1 MNRKLVF
8 EEKIYTYQIDFVG
21 HVNNIVYIQWLENG
35 RVKLLEAIGLPAF
48 DLAVSDGIVPVLT
61 ETSIKYKKP
70 LFLNDTV
77 TVEVWI
83 SKLNNA
89 SAIMEFRLCN
99 EKGEL
104 CASAQQKG
112 LFINRKTMKPVRLTD
127 EFRNAFE
134 KYLIT
139 ENKRA

>member
-1 MNRKLVF
+1 MNQKLLF
-8 EEKIYTYQIDFVG
+8 TEKIYTYQIDFVG

-35 RVKLLEAIGLPAF
+35 RVRLLEAIGMPAF

-70 LFLNDTV
+70 FFLNNTV

-89 SAIMEFRLCN
+89 SAIMEFQFLN

-104 CASAQQKG
+104 CATAQQKG
-112 LFINRKTMKPVRLTD
+112 LFINRETMRPARLT
-127 EFRNAFE
+127 EEYRQAFE
-134 KYLIT
+134 QFLAEKM
-139 ENKRA
+139 